1 MSRTITIDVRLT
13 TDDRTSAQSILKTLI
28 ESGWNPINNG
38 LINYL
43 PINDKDMFN
52 WTKEE
57 VPLSQLLKIIDLKE
71 QEQEIIGVDLYWG
84 NSNIGISLLIFSS
97 TEVSFGLNINRK
109 YIDEATQL
117 IDFNWYALRIL
128 PDLCKAHNVSQYKF
142 EFIY

>member
-13 TDDRTSAQSILKTLI
+13 TDDRTSAQSILKTII

-57 VPLSQLLKIIDLKE
+57 VPLSQLLK
-71 QEQEIIGVDLYWG
+71 
-84 NSNIGISLLIFSS
+84 SLI
-97 TEVSFGLNINRK
+97 
-109 YIDEATQL
+109 
-117 IDFNWYALRIL
+117 
-128 PDLCKAHNVSQYKF
+128 
-142 EFIY
+142 